1 VPSDAVRRRRPFARA
16 LLVSLAVHAAV
27 LWVLLWLA
35 RPVTPSP
42 RPPMRISILHLPPLR
57 RTPTPPAPKTVQR
70 PHTPPREGGPPTAPS
85 TAAASPPQAPSA
97 PRSAVPSDAPVQL
110 FPPGA
115 VARGA
120 GPATPAGTGAQTG
133 PDVPESRSVEGARVL
148 ERVETW
154 RRESLAE
161 RNVAVGVDDYFK
173 EYRQALQAGM
183 GQPPAG
189 GGPKHGD
196 PTPGQRWIQS
206 WLDALAEADPSK
218 PEPARGERMPDRD
231 VQDVSMRMTDLIV
244 NHLGPMAAQPS
255 PVAQHLLRRVVAQ
268 TPVAV
273 LRIVQRPDGTIA
285 STTLVASSG
294 DKKFDDYVLGHAQLA
309 LAAVPRPPARQGAGL
324 HPDGTRT
331 DWAFFRAGSGCGVVL
346 LRVY

>member
-1 VPSDAVRRRRPFARA
+1 
-16 LLVSLAVHAAV
+16 
-27 LWVLLWLA
+27 
-35 RPVTPSP
+35 
-42 RPPMRISILHLPPLR
+42 
-57 RTPTPPAPKTVQR
+57 
-70 PHTPPREGGPPTAPS
+70 
-85 TAAASPPQAPSA
+85 
-97 PRSAVPSDAPVQL
+97 VPSDAPVQL
-110 FPPGA
+110 FPPAA
-115 VARGA
+115 VAHGA
-120 GPATPAGTGAQTG
+120 GPTTPGGGTGARSG
-133 PDVPESRSVEGARVL
+133 PDVPESRAIEGARVL

-173 EYRQALQAGM
+173 DYRRALQAGM

-218 PEPARGERMPDRD
+218 PEPPRGERMPDRD
-231 VQDVSMRMTDLIV
+231 LQDVSMRMTDF
-244 NHLGPMAAQPS
+244 MASHASAFGVQPT
-255 PVAQHLLRRVVAQ
+255 PVAQQLLRRAVANV
-268 TPVAV
+268 PVAV
-273 LRIVQRPDGTIA
+273 LRIVQRPDGSIA

-294 DKKFDDYVLGHAQLA
+294 DKKFDDYVVEHAQLA
-309 LAAVPRPPARQGAGL
+309 LAAVPRPPGRQGAGL
-324 HPDGTRT
+324 HPDGTQT

>member
-1 VPSDAVRRRRPFARA
+1 VRRRRPFARA

-27 LWVLLWLA
+27 LWVLLWLT
-35 RPVTPSP
+35 RPVTAPP
-42 RPPMRISILHLPPLR
+42 RTPMRISILHLPSLR
-57 RTPTPPAPKTVQR
+57 RTPAAPGPQR
-70 PHTPPREGGPPTAPS
+70 PRTPARPEGPTAAPS
-85 TAAASPPQAPSA
+85 TPRTTEAPPPQGPAA
-97 PRSAVPSDAPVQL
+97 PRSPVASDAPVQL

-120 GPATPAGTGAQTG
+120 GPATPGSGSGAETG
-133 PDVPESRSVEGARVL
+133 PDVPEPRSVEGARVL

-173 EYRQALQAGM
+173 DYRQALQAGM
-183 GQPPAG
+183 GQPPPG

-218 PEPARGERMPDRD
+218 PEPPRGERMPDRD
-231 VQDVSMRMTDLIV
+231 VQDVSMRMTDF
-244 NHLGPMAAQPS
+244 MASHASAFGVQPT
-255 PVAQHLLRRVVAQ
+255 PVAQRLLRRAVADV
-268 TPVAV
+268 PVAV
-273 LRIVQRPDGTIA
+273 LRIVQRPDGSIA

-294 DKKFDDYVLGHAQLA
+294 NKKFDDYVVEHAQLA

-331 DWAFFRAGSGCGVVL
+331 DWAFFRAGSGCAVAL